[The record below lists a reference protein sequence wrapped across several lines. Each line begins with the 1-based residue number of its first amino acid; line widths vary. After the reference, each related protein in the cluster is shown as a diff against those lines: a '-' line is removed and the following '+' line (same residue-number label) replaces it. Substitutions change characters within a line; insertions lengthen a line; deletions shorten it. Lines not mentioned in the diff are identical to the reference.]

1 MNLHQILSL
10 IPHPVLNTVLVNH
23 NRAPVDDKAEA
34 INQVINLLADGSTT
48 LDEIRAT
55 KPAPIVS
62 TASVAV
68 DAGIREQVNRAA
80 VAASS
85 AAESVTA
92 LIRRASTLGDE
103 VRTLKDEVR
112 SKVDDLA
119 ADLTFR
125 VNTLTKPDPAQV
137 SAEINAAV
145 AALFDQFRERV
156 SAEQIKQI
164 ANSLPVYT
172 LRRCGDIFGNKVCRY
187 DGVDFSDVEI
197 AVWSDPEA
205 PAIVDDYV
213 FNPSHLHQTVCA
225 LNDELPD
232 NVWLAGERGTGKS
245 EFVTQIAA
253 RLGRRLF
260 RVNFDE
266 ALERADFIGGNTIE
280 NGSVVWKAGIIA
292 QAIQHPG
299 ALILLDEIGFARAQ
313 TLATLHALCE
323 RSPHRAVTIS
333 ETGSRIPV
341 ASHVAFFCADNSNG
355 FGDGSGNFA
364 GVREQNSAFIDRFS
378 YTLEFEYL
386 PAKQEAALIH
396 NRTGLSL
403 AASTIIVGLA
413 NVAREKARAGLLTQP
428 PSLRQLFAW
437 ARLVK
442 RGVPA
447 ESAFKSAVVNKF
459 PSDCAVELH
468 GIFIS
473 QIDADAFSK
482 AVKS

>member
-1 MNLHQILSL
+1 MNLHQTLSL
-10 IPHPVLNTVLVNH
+10 IPHPVLNTVLANH
-23 NRAPVDDKAEA
+23 NRAPLDDKAAA
-34 INQVINLLADGSTT
+34 ISEVINLLADGSTT
-48 LDEIRAT
+48 LDAIRAT
-55 KPAPIVS
+55 RPAVVVS
-62 TASVAV
+62 AAASV
-68 DAGIREQVNRAA
+68 DSDLREQVNRAA
-80 VAASS
+80 TAAS
-85 AAESVTA
+85 ASVDTA
-92 LIRRASTLGDE
+92 NALARKVSTLTE
-103 VRTLKDEVR
+103 QALKQQQAIAARVE
-112 SKVDDLA
+112 DLA
-119 ADLTFR
+119 TDLTIR

-137 SAEINAAV
+137 SVEINAAV

-156 SAEQIKQI
+156 TPEQIKQI
-164 ANSLPVYT
+164 ASALPVYT
-172 LRRCGDIFGNKVCRY
+172 LRRCGDIFGDKTCRY
-187 DGVDFSDVEI
+187 ENVDFSDVQI

-313 TLATLHALCE
+313 ALATLHALCE

-333 ETGSRIPV
+333 ETGVRIPV

-378 YTLEFEYL
+378 YTLEFQYL
-386 PAKQEAALIH
+386 PPKQEAALIH
-396 NRTGLSL
+396 NRTGLPL
-403 AASTIIVGLA
+403 AASTMIVGLA

-437 ARLVK
+437 ARLVQ
-442 RGVPA
+442 RGVPV

-473 QIDADAFSK
+473 QIDSDAFAK

>member
-1 MNLHQILSL
+1 MNLNQQLAL

-34 INQVINLLADGSTT
+34 VNQVINLLADGSTT
-48 LDEIRAT
+48 LDAIRAT
-55 KPAPIVS
+55 KPAAIVS
-62 TASVAV
+62 APAGA
-68 DAGIREQVNRAA
+68 DADTREIVNRAA
-80 VAASS
+80 VAAS
-85 AAESVTA
+85 AAADAANA
-92 LIRRASTLGDE
+92 LIRRASTLTEG
-103 VRTLKDEVR
+103 VQALQKATV
-112 SKVDDLA
+112 SQVNDLA
-119 ADLTFR
+119 ADLTAL
-125 VNTLTKPDPAQV
+125 VKTLTKPDPAQV

-156 SAEQIKQI
+156 STEQVKQI

-172 LRRCGDIFGNKVCRY
+172 LRRCGDIFGDKVCRY
-187 DGVDFSDVEI
+187 DGVDFSDVQI
-197 AVWSDPEA
+197 AVWSDPES

-313 TLATLHALCE
+313 ALATLHALCE

-333 ETGSRIPV
+333 ETGVRIPV

-378 YTLEFEYL
+378 YTLEFQYL
-386 PAKQEAALIH
+386 PPKQEAALIH
-396 NRTGLSL
+396 NRTGLPL
-403 AASTIIVGLA
+403 AASTMIVGLA

-437 ARLVK
+437 ARLVQ
-442 RGVPA
+442 RGVPV

-473 QIDADAFSK
+473 QIDSDAFAK